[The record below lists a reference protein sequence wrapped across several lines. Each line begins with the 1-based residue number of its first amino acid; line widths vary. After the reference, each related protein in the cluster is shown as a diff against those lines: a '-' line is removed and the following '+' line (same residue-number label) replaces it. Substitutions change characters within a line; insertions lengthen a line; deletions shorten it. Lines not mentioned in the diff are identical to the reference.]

1 MPALPETWQGGPA
14 VLRCLCRAGDEI
26 PMVRL
31 CCFLC
36 QELREK
42 RVGKS
47 RFACGPSGALRN
59 SLFADQNSDA
69 TLLMPMTREITNT
82 AVPRI
87 TW

>member
-1 MPALPETWQGGPA
+1 
-14 VLRCLCRAGDEI
+14 
-26 PMVRL
+26 MVRL
-31 CCFLC
+31 CCCFLR

-47 RFACGPSGALRN
+47 RFDYGPSGALRN
-59 SLFADQNSDA
+59 SLLAAQNSDT
-69 TLLMPMTREITNT
+69 TLLTPIIREITNT